1 LIAIILTFGGFLMLI
16 TAIILIT
23 LALVFYTLG
32 VFMERKR
39 GSLSIFHAVLFG
51 LGLAFDTTGTFIMGK
66 IAQTS
71 EKVMSGLNWHA
82 ITGTLA
88 IALMAFHLLWAI
100 FVLIKRDKKSK
111 KNFHKFSFF
120 VWLIWL
126 IPYFSGV
133 FVGMK

>member
-1 LIAIILTFGGFLMLI
+1 MLI
-16 TAIILIT
+16 TAIIMIT
-23 LALVFYTLG
+23 LALVFYTLA

-39 GSLSIFHAVLFG
+39 GSLSIFLSVLFG
-51 LGLAFDTTGTFIMGK
+51 LGLVFDATGTLIMGQ
-66 IAQTS
+66 IAQSS
-71 EKVMSGLNWHA
+71 EKVTSGLNWHA
-82 ITGTLA
+82 ITGALA

-100 FVLIKRDKKSK
+100 FVLIKKDKKSQ
-111 KNFHKFSFF
+111 KNFHKFSFL